1 MTEILTETEL
11 EEIYAELPRTLEE
24 PVDPRDYLMSEL
36 GGADIGTLPTESSQ
50 IYIPILNQ
58 GKGNKCSLYGTV
70 GLMNNQNA
78 KEATEVGVDFTI
90 DSPENYL
97 AEAIKRKFDPKWGWF
112 VSSACTMLV
121 ELGKITGYVRC
132 PTIDEMK
139 RAVHFHGGFVT
150 STMGIDWKQTDLQ
163 KKMVRGAGGGHIFY
177 CNKYD
182 HEGFWFAN
190 SWTEAWGIGGR
201 FLIRYEDLDVLNPS
215 KMAFLDISDAPKL
228 WALKAIRKGIT
239 TAPNVESFRP
249 NANCTRYEAAM
260 FVSRA
265 LGVLVAKLW
274 NASRPND
281 AVTAFELATMVA
293 RANGEKDPVRGI
305 NDAVLPR
312 WQVVKAIYS
321 K

>member
-1 MTEILTETEL
+1 
-11 EEIYAELPRTLEE
+11 
-24 PVDPRDYLMSEL
+24 
-36 GGADIGTLPTESSQ
+36 
-50 IYIPILNQ
+50 
-58 GKGNKCSLYGTV
+58 
-70 GLMNNQNA
+70 MNNQNA
-78 KEATEVGVDFTI
+78 REATEIGVDFTI

-97 AEAIKRKFDPKWGWF
+97 SEAIKRKFNPAWGWF

-121 ELGKITGYVRC
+121 ELGKITGYVNC

-139 RAVHFHGGFVT
+139 RAVHFHGGFVA
-150 STMGIDWKQTDLQ
+150 SSMEIDWKQTNLQ

-215 KMAFLDISDAPKL
+215 KIAFLDISDAPKL

-239 TAPNVESFRP
+239 NAPNVQSFRG
-249 NANCTRYEAAM
+249 NDECTRYECAM

-265 LGVLVAKLW
+265 LGVTVEKLW
-274 NASRPND
+274 NTSRPND
-281 AVTAFELATMVA
+281 RVTAFELATMLA
-293 RANGEKDPVRGI
+293 RAKKLPDPVRGI
-305 NDAVLPR
+305 NDAFVKR
-312 WQVVKAIYS
+312 WQVVQIIYT